1 MKASRR
7 GQAEFADVEARSKQ
21 DSKFG
26 ERVNTSQA
34 PGADQI
40 PNPKS
45 EAPLALVLFGSPGS
59 GKGTQSKLLVTALGI
74 PQISTGDM
82 LREHVRVG
90 NSVGA
95 AVQEKMKAGV
105 LVKDEVV
112 NRLVEERL
120 KQPDCK
126 RGFILDGYP
135 RTRAQAETLSGM
147 LKPGGFH
154 AVVVHLRVD
163 YNVIIAR
170 LTGRRQCPVCGALY
184 NATSKPPK
192 VPGVCDLDGAA
203 LVVREDDREPV
214 VRERLDEY
222 EKQTRPLIEYFR
234 EKGNGLYEIDASQE
248 KPEALFRNILGLIRK
263 Q

>member
-1 MKASRR
+1 
-7 GQAEFADVEARSKQ
+7 
-21 DSKFG
+21 
-26 ERVNTSQA
+26 
-34 PGADQI
+34 
-40 PNPKS
+40 
-45 EAPLALVLFGSPGS
+45 LALVLFGSPGS
-59 GKGTQSKLLVTALGI
+59 GKGTQSKLLVKALGI

-95 AVQEKMKAGV
+95 AVQAKMKAGV

-135 RTRAQAETLSGM
+135 RTRAQAETLWGM
-147 LKPGGFH
+147 LKGGGFH
-154 AVVVHLRVD
+154 AVVVHLLVD

-184 NATSKPPK
+184 NATSKPPN
-192 VPGVCDLDGAA
+192 VPGVCDLDGTA

-234 EKGNGLYEIDASQE
+234 EKDDGLYEIDASQE
-248 KPEALFRNILGLIRK
+248 KPEVVFRKILGLIQK

>member
-1 MKASRR
+1 M
-7 GQAEFADVEARSKQ
+7 
-21 DSKFG
+21 
-26 ERVNTSQA
+26 NTSPA
-34 PGADQI
+34 PGADHI

-59 GKGTQSKLLVTALGI
+59 GKGTQSKLLVKALGI

-95 AVQEKMKAGV
+95 AVQAKMKAGV

-120 KQPDCK
+120 KQQDCK

-135 RTRAQAETLSGM
+135 RTRAQAETLWGM
-147 LKPGGFH
+147 LKGGGFH
-154 AVVVHLRVD
+154 AVVVHLLVD

-192 VPGVCDLDGAA
+192 VPGVCDLDGTA

-222 EKQTRPLIEYFR
+222 EKQTRPLLDYFR
-234 EKGNGLYEIDASQE
+234 EKGKGLYEIDASQE
-248 KPEALFRNILGLIRK
+248 KPESLFRKILGLIRK